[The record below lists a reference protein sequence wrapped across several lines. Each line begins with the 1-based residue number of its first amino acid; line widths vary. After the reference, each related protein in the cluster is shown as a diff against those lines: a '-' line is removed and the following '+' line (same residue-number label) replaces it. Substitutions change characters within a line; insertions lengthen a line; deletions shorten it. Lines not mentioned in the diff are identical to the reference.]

1 MTFFTG
7 QRRMGT
13 RQWELTAIMI
23 KVHVIP
29 TGGIMT
35 DGTILAI
42 LSIVG
47 IILLMTR
54 ITVLGCAFELII
66 YMTGCASDF
75 RVLAL

>member
-1 MTFFTG
+1 
-7 QRRMGT
+7 
-13 RQWELTAIMI
+13 
-23 KVHVIP
+23 
-29 TGGIMT
+29 MT

-42 LSIVG
+42 LSIMG

-66 YMTGCASDF
+66 YMTGRASDF

>member
-1 MTFFTG
+1 MTFFASH
-7 QRRMGT
+7 RHMGAG
-13 RQWELTAIMI
+13 QWELTAVMI

-35 DGTILAI
+35 DGAILAI
-42 LSIVG
+42 LSIMG

-66 YMTGCASDF
+66 HMTGRASDF